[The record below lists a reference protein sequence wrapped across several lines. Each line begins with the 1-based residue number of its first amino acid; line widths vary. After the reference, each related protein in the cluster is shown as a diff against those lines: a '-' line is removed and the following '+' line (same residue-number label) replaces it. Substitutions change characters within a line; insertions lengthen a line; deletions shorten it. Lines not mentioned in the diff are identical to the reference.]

1 MTKLKRWIP
10 TAVALLAFF
19 ALGAQPGREMNR
31 ERLREA
37 LQLKPEQETRF
48 FETMDKLT
56 RELSTLRDNR
66 ATDIGQRRAAAGK
79 IMEAHRKEIA
89 AILSKEQMEKW
100 RAMRTDRLR
109 KAHPSGQWQGVGA
122 RGAAARPVHLP
133 NPELVKA
140 VQDYSQKEILPV
152 LKKERAKLENR
163 ISAKDRVILSSL
175 RTQAKALRGQ
185 GLQGPGP
192 RGAIAR
198 RPAPRG
204 RANTPLDELVEKYSS
219 DLDQIFSGLEPY
231 VDRWNKDLSA
241 LREKSNVPD
250 QQRGRGMQ
258 PKRPVP
264 PAMRLI
270 EPHRFL
276 LLDPRS

>member
-1 MTKLKRWIP
+1 MTKLKKWIP

-31 ERLREA
+31 DRLREA

-48 FETMDKLT
+48 FETMDKLA
-56 RELSTLRDNR
+56 RELSALRDSR

-79 IMEAHRKEIA
+79 IMEAHRKEMA
-89 AILSKEQMEKW
+89 AILSKEQMEKL
-100 RAMRTDRLR
+100 RAMRTDRMR
-109 KAHPSGQWQGVGA
+109 KARPRDRWQGIGA
-122 RGAAARPVHLP
+122 RGAAARPALP

-152 LKKERAKLENR
+152 LKKERAELEKR
-163 ISAKDRVILSSL
+163 ISPKDRVILSSL

-185 GLQGPGP
+185 RLKGPGP
-192 RGAIAR
+192 RGAVAR
-198 RPAPRG
+198 RPAGRG
-204 RANTPLDELVEKYSS
+204 NTPLDKLAEKYSS
-219 DLDQIFSGLEPY
+219 DLDRIFSGLEPH

-241 LREKSNVPD
+241 LREKSAVPD
-250 QQRGRGMQ
+250 RQRGRGMQ
-258 PKRPVP
+258 AGRPVP